1 MAGQMLSFRWKT
13 GPRCEQGLVTI
24 AHTGAQGQNHQ
35 GTALDPLKVEM
46 RKGGRAILAQSS
58 GTQPRQ
64 GLRRSPCLCGAK
76 GYCWGF
82 ELVPEEERLSRGP
95 QRPEGD
101 GTILPIWTRV
111 ATGRGPR
118 WGVGYPGHEYID
130 LCSSR
135 DDMCGPVNHRNHGM
149 SGRWRSAGRQRS
161 GRRGTAIRDMEK
173 VMSLRNNVSQRNEL

>member
-1 MAGQMLSFRWKT
+1 TEGTGQVQESASAFPMAGQMLSFRWKT

-118 WGVGYPGHEYID
+118 WGWDIQA
-130 LCSSR
+130 
-135 DDMCGPVNHRNHGM
+135 M
-149 SGRWRSAGRQRS
+149 S
-161 GRRGTAIRDMEK
+161 T
-173 VMSLRNNVSQRNEL
+173 